1 MKNIL
6 IPLLT
11 LSLWTGG
18 ITAAEFTSERQIKKK
33 RASANCTSIA
43 Y

>member
-6 IPLLT
+6 TPLLT

-18 ITAAEFTSERQIKKK
+18 ITAAEFTSERQI
-33 RASANCTSIA
+33 
-43 Y
+43 